1 MIIDPRYTQLAT
13 GLTGFSTSLAKGER
27 VLIDAFDIPDAM
39 VIALIRAVRARGAHP
54 YVQIHRA
61 RVTRELSVGAEEA
74 QFSVHADVE
83 LARMQRMDAYIAI
96 RGSENI
102 F

>member
-1 MIIDPRYTQLAT
+1 
-13 GLTGFSTSLAKGER
+13 
-27 VLIDAFDIPDAM
+27 
-39 VIALIRAVRARGAHP
+39 
-54 YVQIHRA
+54 VQIHRA

-96 RGSENI
+96 RGSDNI
-102 F
+102 FESS